1 MGDSL
6 SASIRPN
13 PHWCYPHRMTTAL
26 DQVREA
32 YADRDML
39 TERLARQNA
48 IIPEVVRRA
57 RAEGHAWSLIAAA
70 AGVSEVAA
78 YNASRR
84 DA

>member
-1 MGDSL
+1 
-6 SASIRPN
+6 
-13 PHWCYPHRMTTAL
+13 MTTAL
-26 DQVREA
+26 DRVAEA

-39 TERLARQNA
+39 AERLAKQNA
-48 IIPEVVRRA
+48 VIPGIVRAA
-57 RAEGHAWSLIAAA
+57 RAEGHPWSAIAAS